1 MTGDSMNTAQRGEIP
16 EARRRAPRERGV
28 ALIIVILVTAF
39 LLAIGVGVLSL
50 SGTGPKVSNSLRQ
63 QELAFQAAE
72 AGFDAAWRYL
82 NDASEGGAFLDFSGL
97 CRTTYGGADGLDEP
111 LDVHYFRKLTD
122 EELWTDVTGDPTNAI
137 FPPTQ
142 LPQDA
147 RLSYV
152 VFMINDEP
160 PGAVPNYADG
170 ILVCIGRGPQNTYIR
185 LEIVLEISS

>member
-1 MTGDSMNTAQRGEIP
+1 MNTAHRDESP
-16 EARRRAPRERGV
+16 VTRRRAPRERGV
-28 ALIIVILVTAF
+28 AIIIVILVTAF

-82 NDASEGGAFLDFSGL
+82 NDASEGGAFMDFSGL
-97 CRTTYGGADGLDEP
+97 YRSTYGGAEGLDEP

-122 EELWTDVTGDPTNAI
+122 EELWADLISDPTTAI

-142 LPQDA
+142 LPHDT
-147 RLSYV
+147 RLSYI
-152 VFMINDEP
+152 VFLVNDEP
-160 PGAVPNYADG
+160 PGAAPNHADG
-170 ILVCIGRGPQNTYIR
+170 ILVCIGRGPQNTYKR

>member
-1 MTGDSMNTAQRGEIP
+1 MNTPQRLRNPGP
-16 EARRRAPRERGV
+16 RRRALRERGV
-28 ALIIVILVTAF
+28 ALIIVIMITAF
-39 LLAIGVGVLSL
+39 LLAIGVAVLSL
-50 SGTGPKVSNSLRQ
+50 SGTGPKVSNSIRQ

-82 NDASEGGAFLDFSGL
+82 NDASEGGAFMDFSGL
-97 CRTTYGGADGLDEP
+97 CRTSYGGAEGLDDP

-122 EELWTDVTGDPTNAI
+122 EELWTDITNDPTSAI
-137 FPPTQ
+137 FPPTN

-147 RLSYV
+147 TMSYV
-152 VFMINDEP
+152 VFMVNDEA
-160 PGAVPNYADG
+160 PGSVPNYADG

>member
-1 MTGDSMNTAQRGEIP
+1 MSTVDLCGVRKTG
-16 EARRRAPRERGV
+16 RRRSRERGV

-50 SGTGPKVSNSLRQ
+50 SSTGPRVSNSIRQ

-82 NDASEGGAFLDFSGL
+82 NDASEGGAFMDFSGL
-97 CRTTYGGADGLDEP
+97 YRTAYGGAEGLDDP
-111 LDVHYFRKLTD
+111 LDAHYFRKLTD
-122 EELWTDVTGDPTNAI
+122 EELWADITSDPTNAI
-137 FPPTQ
+137 FPPTV

-147 RLSYV
+147 TMSYV
-152 VFMINDEP
+152 VFLVNDEP
-160 PGAVPNYADG
+160 PSAPANHADG
-170 ILVCIGRGPQNTYIR
+170 ILVCIGRGPQNTYKR